1 MGGELR
7 GDREP
12 AKVGGHPLGRV
23 AIVSPA
29 MADGGTADEVPIPA
43 LLRHARGAF
52 SRSIRRELRAVECE
66 DLPANG
72 PYVLGGMAN
81 REVAWSQ
88 LLRELG
94 ISERASGQLVDTL
107 VVRGYLTRAADPS
120 DPRKINLELTDRGR
134 AAASAVADG
143 IDSVDAELERRLSL
157 EELRGLR
164 RGLVELI
171 AIKEELEDE
180 SAVGDAL
187 RARTRS

>member
-1 MGGELR
+1 
-7 GDREP
+7 
-12 AKVGGHPLGRV
+12 
-23 AIVSPA
+23 
-29 MADGGTADEVPIPA
+29 MADEGTADGVPIPA

-52 SRSIRRELRAVECE
+52 SRSIRKELRKVECE

-81 REVAWSQ
+81 RGVESSQ

-94 ISERASGQLVDTL
+94 ISERASGQLVDML
-107 VVRGYLTRAADPS
+107 VVRGYLTREADPS
-120 DPRKINLELTDRGR
+120 DRRKINLELTDRGR
-134 AAASAVADG
+134 AAASAVAEG
-143 IDSVDAELERRLSL
+143 IATVDAQLEQRLTH

-180 SAVGDAL
+180 AAVRDGL
-187 RARTRS
+187 RGVTRG